1 MKIMYM
7 LNHFVPENA
16 SNEHHILK
24 NNPGIPTLK
33 VVSRTA
39 EDCLVF
45 PFSSLSLAFLFGQ
58 ACLQGAGGGEVK
70 SPDFSSFWSEK
81 ENCV

>member
-1 MKIMYM
+1 MYM

-16 SNEHHILK
+16 SHEHHILK

-33 VVSRTA
+33 VVNRTA

-58 ACLQGAGGGEVK
+58 ACLQGLVVVK
-70 SPDFSSFWSEK
+70 
-81 ENCV
+81 